1 MFFFVLH
8 ETPLFIPVADNIHS
22 HTFPVSSPYSHNVLN
37 NGSNN
42 VRRISGHLGPSR
54 DRGLGHIEVPGC
66 FPWRRFA
73 DSPAV
78 TSRPD
83 RHGPSRRFVQ
93 PASPTAR
100 PNGHGIAVFSICQP
114 YTLKSVFAK
123 HQKITKIC
131 PLTSFDMFR
140 DRTLVFISYMK
151 SVAARK

>member
-42 VRRISGHLGPSR
+42 VRRISGHLGISR
-54 DRGLGHIEVPGC
+54 ALATL
-66 FPWRRFA
+66 RFQDVSHGAA

-93 PASPTAR
+93 HASPTAR
-100 PNGHGIAVFSICQP
+100 PNGHGIAVFSTMP
-114 YTLKSVFAK
+114 YASHIPWKTSLRNTQKS
-123 HQKITKIC
+123 
-131 PLTSFDMFR
+131 PN
-140 DRTLVFISYMK
+140 
-151 SVAARK
+151 SVL